1 MNLNELYG
9 ILKQQLDVY
18 TSYLE
23 VVNKKYDAIFQENI
37 PVLNDI
43 LSEEEVFYMKFR
55 GLEQKREK
63 LLAKLGP
70 DVTLKQIIEDM
81 EDVNDKER
89 FSSMYRELKDVISKV
104 KEQHESCKTIVGVK
118 MHTIETVLERID
130 KDGRSTAYDVEGIKE
145 GGSLGSL
152 SKKI

>member
-9 ILKQQLDVY
+9 ILKQQLQVY

-63 LLAKLGP
+63 LLAGYGP
-70 DVTLKQIIEDM
+70 EMTLKQIIADM
-81 EDVNDKER
+81 ENVEDKER
-89 FSSMYRELKDVISKV
+89 FSNIYRELKDVISKV

-118 MHTIETVLERID
+118 MHTIDTVLERID
-130 KDGRSTAYDVEGIKE
+130 KSGRSTAYDTDGVKE
-145 GGSLGSL
+145 GGTLGSL